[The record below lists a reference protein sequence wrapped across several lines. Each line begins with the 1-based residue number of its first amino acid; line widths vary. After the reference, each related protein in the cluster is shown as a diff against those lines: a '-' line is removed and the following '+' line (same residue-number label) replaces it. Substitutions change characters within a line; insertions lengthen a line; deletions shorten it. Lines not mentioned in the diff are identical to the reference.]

1 MEDNK
6 NLSEETTKVDTEV
19 KDDEV
24 LNNGVSEDSDANNEN
39 VNDVEF
45 TDTKKPEETPAK
57 KVEEDKSQKTTTQD
71 NSENA
76 RRRREAERQQEL
88 KRARYDAIKEA
99 VDGVNPYTNKP
110 IVDDLDVEEYLTMKE
125 IKKQGGDPLAD
136 YSQYSKDKL
145 KAEAQA
151 EAESKKKQEE
161 QEEWFENDYKDF
173 KTKHPEV
180 NLEELGKDNAF
191 RAYAENLVGKKHMS
205 EIYDNYQELVSRVKQ
220 EQSDKQARQVANAKA
235 TPGSLTSSE
244 SDDNEFFTREQVKQM
259 SQEEVHKNFD
269 KIRKSMSK
277 WA

>member
-1 MEDNK
+1 MYK
-6 NLSEETTKVDTEV
+6 
-19 KDDEV
+19 
-24 LNNGVSEDSDANNEN
+24 
-39 VNDVEF
+39 
-45 TDTKKPEETPAK
+45 
-57 KVEEDKSQKTTTQD
+57 
-71 NSENA
+71 
-76 RRRREAERQQEL
+76 RQ
-88 KRARYDAIKEA
+88 IKEA
-99 VDGVNPYTNKP
+99 IDGVNPYTNKP

-205 EIYDNYQELVSRVKQ
+205 EIYDNYRELVSRVKQ